1 MDALSKSPIVKPHA
15 VRKAERE
22 QPPPSPTF
30 GTHSISHFPSF
41 QIARAVRPFCLGG
54 FLTSSREILGETR
67 WKPSNGPAAKAT
79 ISHWCDGN
87 WGLFLKNGEEG
98 EVERCLIDLLAD
110 AAGKKNKRE
119 KLRQIASR
127 ELEL

>member
-1 MDALSKSPIVKPHA
+1 M
-15 VRKAERE
+15 
-22 QPPPSPTF
+22 
-30 GTHSISHFPSF
+30 
-41 QIARAVRPFCLGG
+41 
-54 FLTSSREILGETR
+54 
-67 WKPSNGPAAKAT
+67 
-79 ISHWCDGN
+79 
-87 WGLFLKNGEEG
+87 GLRQRQLLVTGVMVTGAFLKNGEEG